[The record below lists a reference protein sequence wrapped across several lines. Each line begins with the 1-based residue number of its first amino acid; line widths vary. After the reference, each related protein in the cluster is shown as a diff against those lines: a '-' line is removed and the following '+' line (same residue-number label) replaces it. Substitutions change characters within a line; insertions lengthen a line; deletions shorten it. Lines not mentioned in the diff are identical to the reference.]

1 LKSLSIAV
9 LVGSLR
15 KGSLTRR
22 GAEALIKLSPWGGD
36 MKSSKSATCRFH
48 NQDLDDGT
56 PPAAWL
62 AFRDKIKS
70 FDAELFATPEITLG
84 SGGPRERDRTSDCG
98 AIASPPA
105 S

>member
-1 LKSLSIAV
+1 
-9 LVGSLR
+9 
-15 KGSLTRR
+15 
-22 GAEALIKLSPWGGD
+22 

-70 FDAELFATPEITLG
+70 FDAELFATPENNARFRRPSRTR
-84 SGGPRERDRTSDCG
+84 STSDCG